1 MNARRLRRPLVLAA
15 VALVALAAV
24 SGAAALLT
32 PGRTLRA
39 DGPVRLVA
47 LNHASFAYAV
57 GRSQRDCDHV
67 ELWNTDTRGH
77 WRFGR
82 PGACT
87 NLGSTGAGISALG
100 VSGNRAL
107 WVRYNGGNERD
118 WQLMTATT
126 TQKLPK
132 QLRFVPQDVELPS
145 PFVIGDS
152 TGGLGI
158 PYADRK
164 EVVLL
169 GANGAAVFKHVDPSR
184 ITAVTA
190 GLGPG
195 KAVVAALRETGE
207 VVLLK
212 SDGTVA
218 WTASYPAGAVKAIA
232 LAPTGLL
239 VQLAGSVERRTA
251 TGVTG
256 TTTLPAGAK
265 VIDFAEGHIVYTVGN
280 QIRSR
285 QPATGKDALLLIGAA
300 ATVPTVATV
309 DTHGFAWGRGPT
321 VNFECA
327 GCVGTAW

>member
-1 MNARRLRRPLVLAA
+1 MKQRALAFVAA
-15 VALVALAAV
+15 VVVSLALVG
-24 SGAAALLT
+24 GAAALLK
-32 PGRTLRA
+32 PGRTIA
-39 DGPVRLVA
+39 VDGPVRLVA
-47 LNHASFAYAV
+47 LNHASFAFAV
-57 GRSQRDCDHV
+57 GRSARDCDHV

-82 PGACT
+82 SGVCT

-100 VSGNRAL
+100 VNGNRAL
-107 WVRYNGGNERD
+107 WVRFNGGNERD

-126 TQKLPK
+126 TQKTPR

-164 EVVLL
+164 EIVLL
-169 GANGAAVFKHVDPSR
+169 GSNGAAVFKHVDPSR

-190 GLGPG
+190 GYGPA

-212 SDGTVA
+212 SDGSVA
-218 WTASYPAGAVKAIA
+218 WTASYPAGAVKALA
-232 LAPTGLL
+232 LAPTGLI
-239 VQLAGSVERRTA
+239 VQLAGSVERRTPS
-251 TGVTG
+251 GVTG
-256 TTTLPAGAK
+256 TTTLPADARM
-265 VIDFAEGHIVYTVGN
+265 VDFAEGHIVYMVGD

-285 QPATGKDALLLIGAA
+285 TAASGKDVLVLTGAA
-300 ATVPTVATV
+300 AKVPTVATV
-309 DTHGFAWGRGPT
+309 DTHGFAWGRGT
-321 VNFECA
+321 TANFACA
-327 GCVGTAW
+327 GCIGTAW

>member
-1 MNARRLRRPLVLAA
+1 MNKRALAFIAAA
-15 VALVALAAV
+15 VVTLVAAG
-24 SGAAALLT
+24 GAAALLKQ
-32 PGRTLRA
+32 GRTIA
-39 DGPVRLVA
+39 VDGPVRLVA
-47 LNHASFAYAV
+47 LNHSSFAFAV
-57 GRSQRDCDHV
+57 GRSAHDCDHV
-67 ELWNTDTRGH
+67 ELWNPDTRGY

-82 PGACT
+82 AGACT

-107 WVRYNGGNERD
+107 WVRFNGGNERD

-126 TQKLPK
+126 TQKTPR

-158 PYADRK
+158 PYADRTQ
-164 EVVLL
+164 VVLL

-190 GLGPG
+190 GYGPG

-212 SDGTVA
+212 SDGSVA
-218 WTASYPAGAVKAIA
+218 WAAPYPAGAVKAIA
-232 LAPTGLL
+232 LAPTGLI
-239 VQLAGSVERRTA
+239 VQLAGSVERRTPS
-251 TGVTG
+251 GVTG
-256 TTTLPAGAK
+256 TTTLPAGARM
-265 VIDFAEGHIVYTVGN
+265 VDFAEGHIVYTIGN

-285 QPATGKDALLLIGAA
+285 KAATGKDVLLLTGAA
-300 ATVPTVATV
+300 AKVPTVATV
-309 DTHGFAWGRGPT
+309 DTHGFAWGRGPAAS
-321 VNFECA
+321 FECA
-327 GCVGTAW
+327 GCIGTAW